1 MASRADRDGHLDADA
16 GREVVFCHACSN
28 EWYRDDHGLM
38 CPNCESEVT
47 EIVNSDNDPRQMDNS
62 SASSSPG
69 LPPLRHADD
78 SDPDEADIEEH
89 MGPQGFHFRRST
101 RTDPDDRHH
110 DPSVDPV
117 LQRFQDMIQSFSQPR
132 RSEGTSLFGRPDNDS
147 YSPRFRRT
155 TITSGTFGGGTASV
169 TIFSGPVFGSRGAGD
184 VGGVGE
190 DGDESTNP
198 NNFDPFQ
205 TIFSN
210 VIRDMGPPDGAGE
223 GGPQFGLA
231 RSLQEILNHFSPAN
245 AMMGDAVYSQEA
257 LDRIVTQLMET
268 TSQSNAAPR
277 ASNEAITKLDR
288 KTVDKEFLGLED
300 KAECSIC
307 IDAMKEGELATF
319 LPCKH
324 WFHDE
329 CIVPW
334 LKQHNTC
341 PVCRTPME
349 KNERGQENNRGE
361 SATGAA
367 GAPGPSNIRF
377 HVQSPTPPANF
388 SRNNSDHS
396 RDIGNRSENGSD
408 TPTGRAAADLVSS
421 VNLDPQSRPSNPSQS
436 RLNEALRS
444 VANTQRERDNDRRNR
459 ASTSEMS
466 YDTSRMQ
473 RRTSHSPPSPRA
485 FNLAE
490 QGARMRQRSPS
501 ENDRR
506 GNGDREPR
514 RQSGALSWLRE
525 RFAGNGSGG
534 SQGSSRDEQQ
544 P

>member
-147 YSPRFRRT
+147 YSPPRFRRT

-169 TIFSGPVFGSRGAGD
+169 TIFSGPVFGSRGAG
-184 VGGVGE
+184 GVGD

-198 NNFDPFQ
+198 NNLDPFQ
-205 TIFSN
+205 TLFSN
-210 VIRDMGPPDGAGE
+210 VIRDLGPPDGAGE

-277 ASNEAITKLDR
+277 ASNEAIANLDR
-288 KTVDKEFLGLED
+288 KTVDKGFLGPEG

-307 IDAMKEGELATF
+307 IDAMKEGEVATY

-341 PVCRTPME
+341 PVCRTPIE
-349 KNERGQENNRGE
+349 KGQQRQENNRGE
-361 SATGAA
+361 SGTGAA

-388 SRNNSDHS
+388 SRNNSDQS
-396 RDIGNRSENGSD
+396 RDIGNRSENGYD

-444 VANTQRERDNDRRNR
+444 VANTQRERENDRRNR
-459 ASTSEMS
+459 ANMSEMS

-506 GNGDREPR
+506 GNGDRETR

-525 RFAGNGSGG
+525 RFAGGNGSGG